1 MANSENSNSEKLV
14 YNKYNF
20 QQLKTGL
27 VAFVGNIEKNL
38 QEIIPSLPVFV
49 LNSGDD
55 SYYLTSKFTKTEDKE
70 IYLKTPRFILSFDD
84 CTPQNDQNTTQYNKV
99 TYNFKDKNYIA
110 TCRRIAVEMNV
121 QTDFVCSN
129 FAKALEYYEVLLSM
143 FSNDNSYTFEYLGNT
158 MEASYTMQSIQFEKP
173 SLEASSSQK
182 NTSIKTSILLVIQLI
197 IIRPESI
204 KLLDDTVKNLQYELV
219 TNNDISKTEDFLDG
233 VVNTDNTSSD
243 NIRPKNRR
251 NRNT

>member
-1 MANSENSNSEKLV
+1 MADSENFNSENLV

-20 QQLKTGL
+20 QQLKTGI
-27 VAFVGNIEKNL
+27 VAFVGNIERNL

-55 SYYLTSKFTKTEDKE
+55 SYYLTSKFTKTDDKE

-99 TYNFKDKNYIA
+99 TYSFKDKNYIA

-129 FAKALEYYEVLLSM
+129 FVKALEYYEVILSM

-158 MEASYTMQSIQFEKP
+158 MEASYSLSSIQFEKP

-182 NTSIKTSILLVIQLI
+182 NTSIKTSIVLVIQLI

-204 KLLDDTVKNLQYELV
+204 QLLNDTIKNSQYQLV
-219 TNNDISKTEDFLDG
+219 TNNDISKTTDILDG
-233 VVNTDNTSSD
+233 VVKTE
-243 NIRPKNRR
+243 KNPSNFRR
-251 NRNT
+251 NRNS